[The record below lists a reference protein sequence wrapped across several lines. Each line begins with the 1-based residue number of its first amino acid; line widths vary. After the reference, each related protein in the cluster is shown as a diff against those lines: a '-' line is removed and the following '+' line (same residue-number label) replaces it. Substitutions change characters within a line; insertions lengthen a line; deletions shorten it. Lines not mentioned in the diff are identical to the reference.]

1 MNGILMTSII
11 SALGVEQILP
21 IGLVV
26 AAIAVVIAAGI
37 VSKNKLRL
45 AEAKLKET
53 DDKIV
58 SELAEA
64 KQKAESLKKEALLE
78 AKDENHRLRS
88 EIDRESKSE

>member
-78 AKDENHRLRS
+78 AKDENL
-88 EIDRESKSE
+88 KKN